1 VADPEALD
9 LETRRAVYQHL
20 LEYPGLHLRELTREI
35 DLSPT
40 TVRYHLDT
48 LVDADLV
55 TRTDEDGYTR
65 FYPRVESE
73 PGPREVVGADEKE
86 LLNLLRQR
94 VPLGIVL
101 HLLNEGP
108 TPQGELAESLDVA
121 RSTASYH
128 LDKLQE
134 AGAVTS
140 ERDGRSVLYSLVD
153 PVETGDLVHRFEPPR
168 DLADAFADL
177 FESFGL

>member
-1 VADPEALD
+1 MADPEALD
-9 LETRRAVYQHL
+9 LETRRAVYRHL

-40 TVRYHLDT
+40 TVRYHLDQ

-65 FYPRVESE
+65 FYPRVEGG
-73 PGPREVVGADEKE
+73 PGPRDVVGADEKE
-86 LLNLLRQR
+86 VLNLLRQR

-101 HLLNEGP
+101 HLLTEGP
-108 TPQGELAESLDVA
+108 TPQGELAEALDVA
-121 RSTASYH
+121 ASTASYH
-128 LDKLQE
+128 LDKLRE
-134 AGAVTS
+134 AGVVDR
-140 ERDGRSVLYSLVD
+140 ERQGRSVLYSLEN
-153 PVETGDLVHRFEPPR
+153 PVEVGDLVHRYEPPR
-168 DLADAFADL
+168 DLADTFADL